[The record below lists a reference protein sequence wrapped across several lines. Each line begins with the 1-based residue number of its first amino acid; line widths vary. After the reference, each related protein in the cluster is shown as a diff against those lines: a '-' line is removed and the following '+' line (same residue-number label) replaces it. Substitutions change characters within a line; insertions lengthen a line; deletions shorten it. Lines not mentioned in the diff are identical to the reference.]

1 MKRIGPR
8 AEAALLLAILG
19 LAAALRLWW
28 LEANGFG
35 NEYYA
40 AGVRSMLQSLHLFF
54 YNAFDPAGLVSLDK
68 PPLAFWIQT
77 LSARLLG
84 YDGWAI
90 HLPQALAGTAS
101 VALLYALTRRFGRI
115 AAFIAA
121 LLLALTPIAIAIDR
135 SNNTD
140 SWLVFFLLLAAW
152 LALRGRGLSFVFAM
166 TVLGLA
172 FNVKMLAAL
181 ACGPALLAGW
191 WLAGTLE
198 VRQRLIW
205 LAAGGAALVVVA
217 LSWAVAFDLT
227 PPQQRPVAGSSPSN
241 SMLELIVR
249 HNGLERFTRATSS
262 EPAAPPR
269 FLAYDAV
276 PAGPLRLAEP
286 MLAAQVAWALPLA
299 ILGAVLTWR
308 RRRAAV
314 ALLAVWA
321 LAYVVV
327 YSAAGGIFH
336 IYYLVTLAPPMAA
349 LAGIGCYELWRR
361 GPRYLALGLAT
372 TALWQGYLTGAT
384 LGWLDPWMGFPAVA
398 LLAAGGTLLRDKRPP
413 AVIGAVALSVLPIF
427 WALSV
432 LFAPGNLTLPSASL
446 PRWLG
451 RDDGRGPILS
461 RSYRSLTD
469 DPKLIAFL
477 REHRGGARFL
487 AATPTALLA
496 APLIIRT
503 GEPVLPFGGYLG
515 NDPIMSIEDFA
526 ARVERGEVRY
536 VLLGTARRPADFEAW
551 VIARGTP
558 VDSSLWRSLP
568 PEPRRLLTL
577 YDLSSPRRQ
586 R

>member
-8 AEAALLLAILG
+8 TEAALLFAVLG
-19 LAAALRLWW
+19 LAAGLRLWR
-28 LEANGFG
+28 LDANGFG

-77 LSARLLG
+77 LVARLLG

-121 LLLALTPIAIAIDR
+121 LLLALTPIAVAADR

-140 SWLVFFLLLAAW
+140 SWLVLFLLLAAW

-166 TVLGLA
+166 MVLGLA

-198 VRQRLIW
+198 WRQRLIW
-205 LAAGGAALVVVA
+205 LAAGGTALAVVA

-227 PPQQRPVAGSSPSN
+227 PPEQRPVAGSSPGN

-249 HNGLERFTRATSS
+249 HNGVERFERTTAS
-262 EPAAPPR
+262 EPAVPRR

-276 PAGPLRLAEP
+276 PVGPLRLAEP
-286 MLAAQVAWALPLA
+286 MLAAQFSWALPLA
-299 ILGAVLTWR
+299 VLGAVLAWR

-321 LAYVVV
+321 ATYAIV

-336 IYYLVTLAPPMAA
+336 IYYLATLAPPMAA
-349 LAGIGCYELWRR
+349 LAGDGCYELWRR

-384 LGWLDPWMGFPAVA
+384 LGWLDPWTGFPAVA

-413 AVIGAVALSVLPIF
+413 AVIGAIALSILPTF
-427 WALSV
+427 WALSAI
-432 LFAPGNLTLPSASL
+432 FAPGNLTLPSASL

-477 REHRGGARFL
+477 RENRRGARFL

-496 APLIIRT
+496 SPLIIRS
-503 GEPVLPFGGYLG
+503 GEPVLAFGGYLG
-515 NDPIMSIEDFA
+515 NDPIMSVEDFA
-526 ARVERGEVRY
+526 ARVGRGEVRY

-551 VIARGTP
+551 VIAHGVP

-577 YDLSSPRRQ
+577 YDVSRPRPR
-586 R
+586 

>member
-1 MKRIGPR
+1 MKRIGLR
-8 AEAALLLAILG
+8 TEAALVVVLLG
-19 LAAALRLWW
+19 LSAALRLWR

-40 AGVRSMLQSLHLFF
+40 AGVRSMLQGLHLFF

-77 LSARLLG
+77 VSARLLG

-101 VALLYALTRRFGRI
+101 VGLVYALTRRFGRI

-121 LLLALTPIAIAIDR
+121 LLLALTPIAVASDR

-166 TVLGLA
+166 MVLGLA

-181 ACGPALLAGW
+181 VCGPALLAGW
-191 WLAGTLE
+191 WLAGTLDW
-198 VRQRLIW
+198 RQRLAW
-205 LAAGGAALVVVA
+205 MAAGGVALAVVA
-217 LSWAVAFDLT
+217 LSWAVVFDLT
-227 PPQQRPVAGSSPSN
+227 PPPQRPVAGSSPSN

-249 HNGLERFTRATSS
+249 HNGVERFARATSN
-262 EPAAPPR
+262 EPAAARR

-276 PAGPLRLAEP
+276 PVGPLRLAEP
-286 MLAAQVAWALPLA
+286 MLAAQFSWALPLA
-299 ILGAVLTWR
+299 ILGAALTWR
-308 RRRAAV
+308 RRPAAV

-321 LAYVVV
+321 LTYTIV

-413 AVIGAVALSVLPIF
+413 AVIGAIALAILPTF

-451 RDDGRGPILS
+451 KDDGRGPILS

-477 REHRGGARFL
+477 REHRGSARFL

-515 NDPIMSIEDFA
+515 NDPIMSVEDFA
-526 ARVERGEVRY
+526 SRVERGEVRY

-577 YDLSSPRRQ
+577 YDLSRPRQ